1 MNPAPVNPAPRRS
14 RLARWTTGGPALAVS
29 LGLVVPASLGLVGPA
44 RFLNVG
50 APSAAAATARAGS
63 SAPAVVLALGNA
75 RALFLDARTGEV
87 KATVTEGL
95 QGRSDWADAVAS
107 RDGRYLFANDRGRA
121 QVVVFDTTTMNVVKA
136 IDMGARNVHIYRPND
151 DTLIW
156 SHSDDEGAFYLI
168 DPATMK
174 VVSRLV
180 AATRG
185 TGHGK
190 LAYSPASSK
199 YYATNTNEPAVFA
212 IDGAKRT
219 VGPAI
224 EVCKGTD
231 GRGGTHGKAIS
242 AANSYAYFQ
251 CSGGLAKTVV
261 VDSRDDTV
269 VRYLDTNGQLFPA
282 PDGRRIV
289 VANGAGSSLDVMT
302 TYALNPERIESIA
315 IPNGVDKV
323 DFTTIGGSAWAV
335 TANTRSGDVALVDLR
350 TYRVRS
356 ITGEAVRNPPA
367 AGVAIARNNV
377 AVGAAYFSIV
387 RGNGSVGVFDL
398 AAGRLLTSVPLDGAV
413 TVASNG

>member
-1 MNPAPVNPAPRRS
+1 MA
-14 RLARWTTGGPALAVS
+14 
-29 LGLVVPASLGLVGPA
+29 LGLALPSGAVLTG
-44 RFLNVG
+44 G
-50 APSAAAATARAGS
+50 APSAAAATAAAGS
-63 SAPAVVLALGNA
+63 SDPAVVLALGNG
-75 RALFLDARTGEV
+75 RALFLDARTGEL

-95 QGRSDWADAVAS
+95 RGRTDWADAVAS

-121 QVVVFDTTTMNVVKA
+121 QVVVFDTTTMKVLKA

-151 DTLIW
+151 DTFIW
-156 SHSDDEGAFYLI
+156 SHSDDEGAFYVI

-180 AATRG
+180 AATKG

-190 LAYSPASSK
+190 LAYSSVSSK

-212 IDGAKRT
+212 IDGTRRT

-224 EVCKGTD
+224 EVCKGPE

-242 AANSYAYFQ
+242 ATNSYAYFQ
-251 CSGGLAKTVV
+251 CSGGLARTVV

-289 VANGAGSSLDVMT
+289 VANAANSSLDVMT
-302 TYALNPERIESIA
+302 TYALNPERIESVA

-323 DFTTIGGSAWAV
+323 DFTTVGGSTWAV
-335 TANTRSGDVALVDLR
+335 TANTRSADIALVDLR
-350 TYRVRS
+350 SYRVRTIS
-356 ITGEAVRNPPA
+356 GEALRDPPA
-367 AGVAIARNNV
+367 VGVAVARNNV
-377 AVGAAYFSIV
+377 AVGATYFSIV

-398 AAGRLLTSVPLDGAV
+398 AAGRLLISVPLDGAL
-413 TVASNG
+413 TVATNA